1 VQDDETRFRALFDAY
16 YHRILGYGLRRTDSE
31 DAADLAAEVFATA
44 WRRLDAVPAGDEALL
59 WLYGVARR
67 TLLNQHRARRR
78 RDRLAATLELQPPP
92 SVEPPAP
99 GPTALAFSRLDAD
112 DRELLALVAWEGLD
126 AQAIATLLGCSTNA
140 VRIRL
145 HRARRRL
152 ASELASTTDWRA
164 EQCSA

>member
-1 VQDDETRFRALFDAY
+1 MQDDEARFRALFDAH
-16 YHRILGYGLRRTDSE
+16 YHRILGYGLRRTDAE
-31 DAADLAAEVFATA
+31 DASDLAAEVFATA

-67 TLLNQHRARRR
+67 TLLNQHRSQRRR
-78 RDRLAATLELQPPP
+78 ERLAATLQLQPQP
-92 SVEPPAP
+92 STEQPDP
-99 GPTALAFSRLDAD
+99 GPTALAFSRLGDD
-112 DRELLALVAWEGLD
+112 DRELLALVAWEELD
-126 AQAIATLLGCSTNA
+126 AQAIAALLGCSANA

-152 ASELASTTDWRA
+152 ASELASTTNWRT